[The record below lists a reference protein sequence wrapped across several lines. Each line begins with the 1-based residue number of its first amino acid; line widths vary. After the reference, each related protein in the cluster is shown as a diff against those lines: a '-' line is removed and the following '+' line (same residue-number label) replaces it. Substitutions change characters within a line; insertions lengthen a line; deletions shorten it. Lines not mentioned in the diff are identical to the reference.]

1 MQVRTPQAIFFDI
14 DGTLVSFKTHS
25 IPASTKSAIHQLRAK
40 GIKVI
45 IATGRSLCDINNLE
59 DLEFDGFI
67 TANGTCCFDS
77 KGEIIAQHLISR
89 ESLEKVAL
97 YMEKKSFPC
106 AFMTTKGNF
115 INYVDDNRVQAL
127 SKLVDVPVLPVK
139 PVSELIEY
147 EVFQLGV
154 FLDLEREAE
163 LLNILADCDSNR
175 WHPDF
180 TDINVKNCNKATGMD
195 CFLKIFNIE
204 GEHTM
209 AFGDGGNDISMLKHA
224 ATGIAMGNGT
234 VAVKAVADYVTDS
247 VDENGIMNALKYFNI
262 I

>member
-1 MQVRTPQAIFFDI
+1 MTPQAIFFDI
-14 DGTLVSFKTHS
+14 DGTLVSFRTHS

-40 GIKVI
+40 GIKII
-45 IATGRSLCDINNLE
+45 IATGRSFRDINNLE
-59 DLEFDGFI
+59 DLEFDGFV
-67 TANGTCCFDS
+67 TANGTCCIDS
-77 KGEIIAQHLISR
+77 KGEIIVQHLLSR
-89 ESLEKVAL
+89 ESLEKFAL
-97 YMEKKSFPC
+97 YLEEKPFPC

-115 INYVDDNRVQAL
+115 INFADDNRVQAL
-127 SKLVDVPVLPVK
+127 SKLVNVPVLPVK

-163 LLNILADCDSNR
+163 LLNILADCDGNR

-195 CFLKIFNIE
+195 CFLKLFDIGLE
-204 GEHTM
+204 YTM

-224 ATGIAMGNGT
+224 ATGVAMGNGT
-234 VAVKAVADYVTDS
+234 DVLKAVADYVTTS
-247 VDENGIMNALKYFNI
+247 VDENGIFNALKYFKI